1 MKKLFMFMLMA
12 MILSISGW
20 SQETVTIGTGTTT
33 QDYVPTYTYYGN
45 SATQTIYL
53 ATEVGMGGEISSIS
67 YYAVNNSTTR
77 NVVIYMGETTLSTFS
92 SVGDAITDLTQVYSG
107 SVTFTAGGWTTIT
120 FETPFVYSG
129 SNNLVVGVRDITN
142 SYDAYGSYPSW
153 QSTSETS
160 RSIYSYRDNTPIE
173 FSGMSS
179 NAGVSNNI
187 PNIQLTISPIEGD
200 FCYAPAT
207 ITVGGIEANA
217 ATVSWTMNENN
228 PDASVN
234 LQYALA
240 SADWDDEDAVT
251 TVSGLTGTETT
262 LSDLTPNTAYKVRI
276 QADCGSSLSAW
287 KSATFRTACSEG
299 GISDFPWEEG
309 FESNWTTTSI
319 LGTLAPDCWAVY
331 NGGATSSYYDW
342 KWGYST
348 TSHSGSGAA
357 ACYTDNN
364 YGPENHN
371 DWLVSPLL
379 SLDGN
384 KMLSFWAQR
393 ANSTTSEPDEIS
405 IWISDEDIDLTAPAS
420 SSDPLPGFTQIYQ
433 TDIPEGSWQLYEIPL
448 AGYSGN
454 RYIAF
459 VRRNAPTDGYYLRL
473 DDVKVDEMPECTR
486 PINLATLESTEN
498 SVTLSWDEVENAE
511 SYTLYYKNAAS
522 SEDYIAVEDVAWG
535 EDGYV
540 LEGLTASTTY
550 EWTLAVVCG
559 GSELPS
565 LEVAYASTTC
575 ATITEFPWE
584 EGFELDWLPNSILS
598 STSAP
603 LCWAVY
609 NGGATSSSYDWKWGY
624 STTSHSGNGAAACYT
639 DYNDGPENHNDW
651 LVSPLLSLDGNKML
665 SFYAQRANSTTS
677 EPDEI
682 SIWISDEDID
692 LTAPASSSDPL
703 PGFTQIYQTDI
714 PEGSWQLYE
723 IPLAGYSGN
732 RYIAFVR
739 RNAPTDGYYLR
750 LDDVKVDELP
760 ECTRPT
766 ITSLAVTPTDVTIAW
781 TSTGENFQI
790 AYGTSAGSLTNIVTM
805 EDDIIQ
811 AADEENTYTATIEGL
826 TPNTQ
831 YYYKVIA
838 ICDETTQLETVEK
851 TFSTPCMF
859 LTLEDL
865 PKTWDLESDNVSY
878 GGSSYYLLPS
888 CWSRTNSSYPYA
900 YNYNAH
906 GGSYSLYW
914 SYTASTVVLTP
925 VEMDANTL
933 ELSLWARGAVPFEV
947 GVMTNSADEST
958 FTPLHSIIPTDSYT
972 LYTLS
977 LFNYQGEGHFIAIRS
992 TSSSGSLYIDDITL
1006 DLIPECSAP
1015 IITAG
1020 EVTSNS
1026 VALTLTPEDAEYVAA
1041 YKLASDPDEEDSWI
1055 PLTIEGNT
1063 IEISELSPAT
1073 SYTLRAATVCGEEEY
1088 SSYSYLTVTTD
1099 CAVLTEE
1106 DLPKTWDFEA
1116 GNLGGTTSYPLPAC
1130 WNRITTSSY
1139 TLYPYVSS
1147 SNAYGGSKDLYFY
1160 ANYTSYAVL
1169 SELSEDVD
1177 VSTLQLSL
1185 YAYAS
1190 SATSYN
1196 NTLEIGVMTNPAD
1209 AATFTL
1215 VAATETLTGSYQ
1227 MYEIP
1232 LSGYEG
1238 AGRYIAIRNATT
1250 SSYNYSD
1257 IYIDDVTLGFI
1268 PACSRPVV
1276 SNVETTGS
1284 EATITWNSTGTD
1296 FSVYYRLAGSEDE
1309 YILWEG
1315 TSQETENEGEYT
1327 TTITDLQHSSQYQF
1341 YVAVNCS
1348 EDEVLESN
1356 VGIIA
1361 TQCMV
1366 ITVTDDEPFIE
1377 TFDTYTTDFGC
1388 WTDEVVSGSSQWDL
1402 SNVSVSGKSAH
1413 RTYTSGAKNRLVSP
1427 VLDVTAMTSPALSYN
1442 WEVHSDGANL
1452 DSMYVYYRISEE
1464 EDWTQLMAHGPNA
1477 NNSASAITQYT
1488 LIPLPEEAL
1497 SSTLQVAFL
1506 AVGHNGYGVYLD
1518 NVAINSVACLP
1529 PAEVTVT
1536 NVTVDAA
1543 EITWVGD
1550 ADSFVLSYRKT
1561 SESEWTDVENA
1572 ESPYTIEEL
1581 DPQTDYVVKVAAVC
1595 EGGVLS
1601 WSQEAAFRT
1610 ACSFTVV
1617 TDETPYV
1624 QGFTAETDFSC
1635 WTFTSDPSDNNWE
1648 FDAYDGALYHSY
1660 NSGTTADAISP
1671 IFNIEDVTTPYVKF
1685 TYSIETYSGGV
1696 HNNLEV
1702 LYRSDL
1708 DADWTTLK
1716 TYNEVVSDAVDSIP
1730 LPNPSATYQINFRWS
1745 EPDDDANGIYI
1756 TALTVYNEENAPT
1769 CFAPTNL
1776 TVTEITSEGA
1786 TLSWSQFGTTSSW
1799 NVYVKESTEETYGTP
1814 TPVSGEPTYTL
1825 TDLDPFSTYNVYVA
1839 VVCDEEEMNSSVVT
1853 FTTACVTITDFS
1865 YTESFEGNSLGC
1877 WLSNPVDAE
1886 ASNWTTSEYYYSSST
1901 APADGSYCAY
1911 LYLNNNNA
1919 YHHAQLLSPTFDL
1932 SSIGNPTLTFSHI
1945 QKAWGSDQDT
1955 LGLYYRTSAAGEWTY
1970 LTSWSSNINTWQNE
1984 TITLP
1989 EPSAE
1994 YQLMFLGAI
2003 HYGYG
2008 VGIDNITIDGDGET
2022 PEPVQ
2027 PTVVTNAATS
2037 VTQTTAVL
2045 NGEITSLGNQTITA
2059 RGFEWK
2065 LATATDYTV
2074 VSATG
2079 TTMTATLT
2087 GLTANTT
2094 YTYKAFAT
2102 TALGTVYGS
2111 ELTFTTLEQG
2121 EEPCTPVSMTIAETV
2136 CFGETYTFNGQTYN
2150 ATGTYTTTVAGQG
2163 TDCDTNYTI
2172 NLTVLPQNTASET
2185 VTVCA
2190 GATATF
2196 NGQTLT
2202 EGTNTITV
2210 AGQGTDCDTLYTV
2223 TLVVLQPTS
2232 STTDVTVCYG
2242 ETYEFNGQTYSA
2254 TGTYTATLTN
2264 AAGCDSV
2271 ATLNLTVRPANDPIE
2286 ETVTLNNDELPY
2298 TWRGEQYTEFGTYTV
2313 AGEDENGCPQE
2324 YVLTLVHNSG
2334 IAEVENEYSIAL
2346 YPNPTS
2352 ENATLSVKG
2361 LNEEAIVIVTDQAGR
2376 VISTT
2381 KLALGQE
2388 TMEVETSKLASGVY
2402 YIRIQTANSVRTE
2415 KLIRK

>member
-53 ATEVGMGGEISSIS
+53 ADEIGMGGEISSIS

-120 FETPFVYSG
+120 FTTPFVYSG
-129 SNNLVVGVRDITN
+129 TDNLVVGVRDITN
-142 SYDAYGSYPSW
+142 SYDDYGSYPSW
-153 QSTSETS
+153 QSTSAVG
-160 RSIYSYRDNTPIE
+160 RSIYSYQDDDPVE
-173 FSGMSS
+173 FSAMSDPYYYS
-179 NAGVSNNI
+179 VSDYY
-187 PNIQLTISPIEGD
+187 PNIQLNITPVGED

-207 ITVGGIEANA
+207 ITVGNVETNA

-234 LQYALA
+234 LQYAL
-240 SADWDDEDAVT
+240 SSVDWDDEEAEIT
-251 TVSGLTGTETT
+251 TVEGLTGTEYEITGLTGNTT
-262 LSDLTPNTAYKVRI
+262 YKVRI
-276 QADCGSSLSAW
+276 QADCGSSISSW
-287 KSATFRTACSEG
+287 KNATFTTACDV
-299 GISDFPWEEG
+299 ITDFPWEEG
-309 FESNWTTTSI
+309 FENTWTVTSI
-319 LGTLAPDCWAVY
+319 LGGVAPNCWAVY
-331 NGGATSSYYDW
+331 NGGAVNSSTYNPDW
-342 KWGYST
+342 MWGYST
-348 TSHSGSGAA
+348 TSHNGNGAA
-357 ACYTDNN
+357 ACYTDYN

-384 KMLSFWAQR
+384 KMLSFYAQR
-393 ANSTTSEPDEIS
+393 ATSTTSEPDEIS
-405 IWISDEDIDLTAPAS
+405 IWISDEDIDLTAPES
-420 SSDPLPGFTQIYQ
+420 SNDPLPGFTQIYQ
-433 TDIPEGSWQLYEIPL
+433 TDIPQGSWQLYEIPL

-473 DDVKVDEMPECTR
+473 DDVKVEEMPECTR

-609 NGGATSSSYDWKWGY
+609 NGGATSSSYDWMWGY

-639 DYNDGPENHNDW
+639 DYATSNHNDW

-665 SFYAQRANSTTS
+665 SFYAQRANSSTS

-682 SIWISDEDID
+682 SIWISDEDIE
-692 LTAPASSSDPL
+692 LTVPESSNDPL

-714 PEGSWQLYE
+714 PQGSWQLYE

-811 AADEENTYTATIEGL
+811 AADEENTYTATIGEL

-851 TFSTPCMF
+851 TFSTPCNA

-958 FTPLHSIIPTDSYT
+958 FTPLHSIIPTNSYT

-977 LFNYQGEGHFIAIRS
+977 LLNYQGEGHFIAIRS

-1015 IITAG
+1015 SGITA
-1020 EVTSNS
+1020 TSTED
-1026 VALTLTPEDAEYVAA
+1026 AATLTWTSTGEEFVVYMKADTDEDYTEYTNGIEPVEGVENT
-1041 YKLASDPDEEDSWI
+1041 YTITINELQASTVYSFY
-1055 PLTIEGNT
+1055 IE
-1063 IEISELSPAT
+1063 
-1073 SYTLRAATVCGEEEY
+1073 TLCGEE
-1088 SSYSYLTVTTD
+1088 
-1099 CAVLTEE
+1099 
-1106 DLPKTWDFEA
+1106 
-1116 GNLGGTTSYPLPAC
+1116 
-1130 WNRITTSSY
+1130 
-1139 TLYPYVSS
+1139 
-1147 SNAYGGSKDLYFY
+1147 
-1160 ANYTSYAVL
+1160 
-1169 SELSEDVD
+1169 
-1177 VSTLQLSL
+1177 
-1185 YAYAS
+1185 
-1190 SATSYN
+1190 N
-1196 NTLEIGVMTNPAD
+1196 NPT
-1209 AATFTL
+1209 
-1215 VAATETLTGSYQ
+1215 
-1227 MYEIP
+1227 
-1232 LSGYEG
+1232 
-1238 AGRYIAIRNATT
+1238 
-1250 SSYNYSD
+1250 
-1257 IYIDDVTLGFI
+1257 
-1268 PACSRPVV
+1268 
-1276 SNVETTGS
+1276 
-1284 EATITWNSTGTD
+1284 
-1296 FSVYYRLAGSEDE
+1296 
-1309 YILWEG
+1309 
-1315 TSQETENEGEYT
+1315 
-1327 TTITDLQHSSQYQF
+1327 
-1341 YVAVNCS
+1341 
-1348 EDEVLESN
+1348 SN
-1356 VGIIA
+1356 VGSIRTACLPISDFPW
-1361 TQCMV
+1361 T
-1366 ITVTDDEPFIE
+1366 E
-1377 TFDTYTTDFGC
+1377 TFETLSSSDFGC
-1388 WTDEVVSGSSQWDL
+1388 WTEEIVTGSSHWTID
-1402 SNVSVSGKSAH
+1402 
-1413 RTYTSGAKNRLVSP
+1413 TYGGSKVAYRSYTDGSNRLISP
-1427 VLDVTAMTSPALSYN
+1427 VLDITGLNSPYLSYN
-1442 WEVHSDGANL
+1442 WEAHY
-1452 DSMYVYYRISEE
+1452 DSYNNNNDSIYVYYRTSSDAEWVE
-1464 EDWTQLMAHGPNA
+1464 LAAHGSNDDY
-1477 NNSASAITQYT
+1477 SISDVTQT
-1488 LIPLPEEAL
+1488 NTIALPEASE
-1497 SSTLQVAFL
+1497 TYQIAFL
-1506 AVGHNGYGVYLD
+1506 GVGNNGYGMAID
-1518 NVAINSVACLP
+1518 NVVIENISCAAPTSVAL
-1529 PAEVTVT
+1529 
-1536 NVTVDAA
+1536 
-1543 EITWVGD
+1543 
-1550 ADSFVLSYRKT
+1550 
-1561 SESEWTDVENA
+1561 ENA
-1572 ESPYTIEEL
+1572 TQESLEISWEGEANFIEYKLASSDEWIQEPVTGSPHTITGLLPASIYNVRISRLCDDETYVYSSEE
-1581 DPQTDYVVKVAAVC
+1581 TFA
-1595 EGGVLS
+1595 
-1601 WSQEAAFRT
+1601 T
-1610 ACSFTVV
+1610 ACSIVVV
-1617 TDETPYV
+1617 TDDNPWVE
-1624 QGFTAETDFSC
+1624 DFSSEPMC
-1635 WTFTSDPSDNNWE
+1635 WTLDAGQTPWIYYSSNYYIGHGYGSDTYEALTPI
-1648 FDAYDGALYHSY
+1648 FDISGLENPMLTFLYH
-1660 NSGTTADAISP
+1660 IP
-1671 IFNIEDVTTPYVKF
+1671 
-1685 TYSIETYSGGV
+1685 TYSGGASDELHV
-1696 HNNLEV
+1696 YYRADEEETWTLLSSYTTYTSDFTPANIVLETEATNIQFKFTSIGGGYDADGTYLDDVSLLRTPSCLAPTDLVVSNVAGHSATLAWTSTSETVTVAYKSAADETFTEVTGVSENPYV
-1702 LYRSDL
+1702 LSGLAPETQYTVKVGVTCEDNTTSWSTTNTFTTDIACPAPVVTISNITETSVTISYTGDAEEYELKFKTLSDE
-1708 DADWTTLK
+1708 DWTTETITENPYTLENLSPST
-1716 TYNEVVSDAVDSIP
+1716 TYTVELRANCGDEDGMS
-1730 LPNPSATYQINFRWS
+1730 SA
-1745 EPDDDANGIYI
+1745 
-1756 TALTVYNEENAPT
+1756 
-1769 CFAPTNL
+1769 
-1776 TVTEITSEGA
+1776 
-1786 TLSWSQFGTTSSW
+1786 GTTS
-1799 NVYVKESTEETYGTP
+1799 
-1814 TPVSGEPTYTL
+1814 
-1825 TDLDPFSTYNVYVA
+1825 
-1839 VVCDEEEMNSSVVT
+1839 
-1853 FTTACVTITDFS
+1853 FTTACVTITDFP

-1877 WLSNPVDAE
+1877 WLSNPVDAI

-1911 LYLNNNNA
+1911 LYLENNDA

-1945 QKAWGSDQDT
+1945 QKVWISDQDT
-1955 LGLYYRTSAAGEWTY
+1955 LGLYYRTSTAGEWTY

-2008 VGIDNITIDGDGET
+2008 IGIDNITIDGDGET

-2037 VTQTTAVL
+2037 ISQTSAIL
-2045 NGEITSLGNQTITA
+2045 NGAITSEGNQTITA

-2121 EEPCTPVSMTIAETV
+2121 EEPCTPTASTTEATICA
-2136 CFGETYTFNGQTYN
+2136 GETYEFNGQTYTT
-2150 ATGTYTTTVAGQG
+2150 AGTYTATLVNAAG
-2163 TDCDTNYTI
+2163 CDSTATLV
-2172 NLTVLPQNTASET
+2172 LTVN
-2185 VTVCA
+2185 
-2190 GATATF
+2190 
-2196 NGQTLT
+2196 
-2202 EGTNTITV
+2202 
-2210 AGQGTDCDTLYTV
+2210 
-2223 TLVVLQPTS
+2223 QPTS

-2242 ETYEFNGQTYSA
+2242 ETYEFNGQTYNA

-2271 ATLNLTVRPANDPIE
+2271 ATLNLTVRPENAPIE

-2324 YVLTLVHNSG
+2324 YTLTLVHNSS

-2361 LNEEAIVIVTDQAGR
+2361 LNEEATVIVTDQAGR

-2388 TMEVETSKLASGVY
+2388 TMEVETTKLASGVY

>member
-1 MKKLFMFMLMA
+1 MA

-20 SQETVTIGTGTTT
+20 SQQTVTVGTGTTT
-33 QDYVPTYTYYGN
+33 QSYVPSNTNWNYAV
-45 SATQTIYL
+45 SQAMYL
-53 ATEVGMGGEISSIS
+53 ATDIE
-67 YYAVNNSTTR
+67 A
-77 NVVIYMGETTLSTFS
+77 
-92 SVGDAITDLTQVYSG
+92 SG
-107 SVTFTAGGWTTIT
+107 SITSIAWMGNTNHTRSFKIYLGTTSQESLTSALPDGDMTLVFDGTVTFTSGQWTTV
-120 FETPFVYSG
+120 ELDVPFAYDG
-129 SNNLVVGVRDITN
+129 TENLVIGVFDV
-142 SYDAYGSYPSW
+142 SGVYPG
-153 QSTSETS
+153 STSWTS
-160 RSIYSYRDNTPIE
+160 TSQSGRCVYNYNDDNAYTSFASATSTGSSY
-173 FSGMSS
+173 
-179 NAGVSNNI
+179 
-187 PNIQLTISPIEGD
+187 PNIQLSISPIEGD

-207 ITVGGIEANA
+207 ITVGDISVDV

-228 PDASVN
+228 PDASIN

-240 SADWDDEDAVT
+240 SADWDDENAVT
-251 TVSGLTGTETT
+251 TVEGLSGEEYTLT
-262 LSDLTPNTAYKVRI
+262 DLTPNNAYKVRI

-331 NGGATSSYYDW
+331 NGGAVNSSTYNPDW
-342 KWGYST
+342 MWGYST
-348 TSHSGSGAA
+348 TSHSGNGAA
-357 ACYTDNN
+357 ACYTDYN

-384 KMLSFWAQR
+384 KMLSFYAQR
-393 ANSTTSEPDEIS
+393 ATSTTSEPDEIS
-405 IWISDEDIDLTAPAS
+405 IWISDEDIDLTAPES
-420 SSDPLPGFTQIYQ
+420 SNDPLPGFTQIYQ

-639 DYNDGPENHNDW
+639 DYASSNHNDW

-665 SFYAQRANSTTS
+665 SFYAQRANSSTS

-682 SIWISDEDID
+682 SIWISDEDIE
-692 LTAPASSSDPL
+692 LTVPESSNDPL

-766 ITSLAVTPTDVTIAW
+766 ITSLDVTPTDVTIAW

-790 AYGTSAGSLTNIVTM
+790 VYGTSAGSLTNIVTM

-958 FTPLHSIIPTDSYT
+958 FTPLHSIIPTNSYT

-977 LFNYQGEGHFIAIRS
+977 LLNYQGEGHFIAIRS
-992 TSSSGSLYIDDITL
+992 TSSTGSLYIDDITL

-1015 IITAG
+1015 SGITA
-1020 EVTSNS
+1020 TSTED
-1026 VALTLTPEDAEYVAA
+1026 AATLTWTSTGEEFVVYMKADTDEDYTEYTNGIEPVEGVENT
-1041 YKLASDPDEEDSWI
+1041 YTITINELQASTLYSFY
-1055 PLTIEGNT
+1055 IE
-1063 IEISELSPAT
+1063 
-1073 SYTLRAATVCGEEEY
+1073 TLCGEE
-1088 SSYSYLTVTTD
+1088 
-1099 CAVLTEE
+1099 
-1106 DLPKTWDFEA
+1106 
-1116 GNLGGTTSYPLPAC
+1116 
-1130 WNRITTSSY
+1130 
-1139 TLYPYVSS
+1139 
-1147 SNAYGGSKDLYFY
+1147 
-1160 ANYTSYAVL
+1160 
-1169 SELSEDVD
+1169 
-1177 VSTLQLSL
+1177 
-1185 YAYAS
+1185 
-1190 SATSYN
+1190 N
-1196 NTLEIGVMTNPAD
+1196 NPT
-1209 AATFTL
+1209 
-1215 VAATETLTGSYQ
+1215 
-1227 MYEIP
+1227 
-1232 LSGYEG
+1232 
-1238 AGRYIAIRNATT
+1238 
-1250 SSYNYSD
+1250 
-1257 IYIDDVTLGFI
+1257 
-1268 PACSRPVV
+1268 
-1276 SNVETTGS
+1276 
-1284 EATITWNSTGTD
+1284 
-1296 FSVYYRLAGSEDE
+1296 
-1309 YILWEG
+1309 
-1315 TSQETENEGEYT
+1315 
-1327 TTITDLQHSSQYQF
+1327 
-1341 YVAVNCS
+1341 
-1348 EDEVLESN
+1348 SN
-1356 VGIIA
+1356 VGSIRTACLPISDFPW
-1361 TQCMV
+1361 T
-1366 ITVTDDEPFIE
+1366 E
-1377 TFDTYTTDFGC
+1377 TFETLSSSDFGC
-1388 WTDEVVSGSSQWDL
+1388 WTEEIVTGSSHWTI
-1402 SNVSVSGKSAH
+1402 A
-1413 RTYTSGAKNRLVSP
+1413 TYGGSKVAYRSYTDGSNRLISP
-1427 VLDVTAMTSPALSYN
+1427 VLDITGLNSPYLSYN
-1442 WEVHSDGANL
+1442 WEAHY
-1452 DSMYVYYRISEE
+1452 DSYNNDSIYVYYRTSSDAEWVELAAHGSNDDYSISDVTQTNTIALPEASETYQIAFLGVGNNGYGMAIDNVVIENINCAAPTSVALENATQESLEISWEGEASFIEYKLASSDEWIQEPVSGSPHTITELLPASIYNVRISRLCDDETYVYSSEE
-1464 EDWTQLMAHGPNA
+1464 TFATACSIVVVTDDNPWVEDFSSEPMCWTLNAGQTPWDYYSSDYYIGHGYSSDTYEALTPIFDISGLANPMLTFLYHIPTYENSASDELYVYYRADEEETWTLLSSYTTYTSDFTPANIVLETEATNIQFKFTSIGGGYDADGTYLDDVSLLRTPSCLAPTDLVVNGIAGHSATLAWTSTSESVVVAYKTAADEGFTEITGVSENPYVLSGLAPETQYTVKVGVTCEDNTTSWSTTMTFTTDIACPAPVVTISNITETSVTISYTGDAEEYELKYKTLSDEDWTTET
-1477 NNSASAITQYT
+1477 ITENPYT
-1488 LIPLPEEAL
+1488 LENL
-1497 SSTLQVAFL
+1497 SPSTT
-1506 AVGHNGYGVYLD
+1506 Y
-1518 NVAINSVACLP
+1518 
-1529 PAEVTVT
+1529 TVELRA
-1536 NVTVDAA
+1536 NC
-1543 EITWVGD
+1543 GD
-1550 ADSFVLSYRKT
+1550 
-1561 SESEWTDVENA
+1561 E
-1572 ESPYTIEEL
+1572 
-1581 DPQTDYVVKVAAVC
+1581 
-1595 EGGVLS
+1595 
-1601 WSQEAAFRT
+1601 
-1610 ACSFTVV
+1610 
-1617 TDETPYV
+1617 
-1624 QGFTAETDFSC
+1624 
-1635 WTFTSDPSDNNWE
+1635 
-1648 FDAYDGALYHSY
+1648 DGMS
-1660 NSGTTADAISP
+1660 
-1671 IFNIEDVTTPYVKF
+1671 
-1685 TYSIETYSGGV
+1685 
-1696 HNNLEV
+1696 
-1702 LYRSDL
+1702 
-1708 DADWTTLK
+1708 
-1716 TYNEVVSDAVDSIP
+1716 
-1730 LPNPSATYQINFRWS
+1730 SA
-1745 EPDDDANGIYI
+1745 
-1756 TALTVYNEENAPT
+1756 
-1769 CFAPTNL
+1769 
-1776 TVTEITSEGA
+1776 
-1786 TLSWSQFGTTSSW
+1786 GTTS
-1799 NVYVKESTEETYGTP
+1799 
-1814 TPVSGEPTYTL
+1814 
-1825 TDLDPFSTYNVYVA
+1825 
-1839 VVCDEEEMNSSVVT
+1839 
-1853 FTTACVTITDFS
+1853 FTTACVTITDFP

-1911 LYLNNNNA
+1911 LFLDNNDA

-1945 QKAWGSDQDT
+1945 QKVWISDQDT
-1955 LGLYYRTSAAGEWTY
+1955 LGLYYRTSTAGEWTY

-2022 PEPVQ
+2022 PQPVQ

-2037 VTQTTAVL
+2037 ISQTSAIL
-2045 NGEITSLGNQTITA
+2045 NGEITSEGNQTITA

-2121 EEPCTPVSMTIAETV
+2121 EEPCTPVSMTITETV

-2242 ETYEFNGQTYSA
+2242 ETYEFNGQTYNA

-2271 ATLNLTVRPANDPIE
+2271 ATLNLTVRPANAPIE

-2313 AGEDENGCPQE
+2313 TGEDENGCPQE

-2361 LNEEAIVIVTDQAGR
+2361 LNEEATVIVTDQAGR

-2388 TMEVETSKLASGVY
+2388 TLELESSKLASGVY